1 MVLISRELQ
10 SLISANEERFKNPA
24 EKKKLVIEYAKRR
37 TFGIIFSVVVLLLLV
52 TTSVFTDLGLNIG
65 EAIIRFLGFK

>member
-10 SLISANEERFKNPA
+10 SLISDNEERFKNPA

-65 EAIIRFLGFK
+65 EAIIRFLGF

>member
-37 TFGIIFSVVVLLLLV
+37 TFGI
-52 TTSVFTDLGLNIG
+52 NY
-65 EAIIRFLGFK
+65 

>member
-65 EAIIRFLGFK
+65 EAIIRFLGF

>member
-37 TFGIIFSVVVLLLLV
+37 TFGIVFSVVVLLLLV

-65 EAIIRFLGFK
+65 EAIIRFLGF